1 MARRITV
8 SGAGKLTTRPKK
20 CKSCGEKFVPSRPLQ
35 AVCANYDCVVKH
47 VNAVRAKRE
56 AKEHREAKL
65 RVKPRSQWLREAQSA
80 VNAYVRARDAHLGCI
95 SCDKPASWNGQ
106 WHASHFRSVG
116 AASSIRFNL
125 WNIHKACSVC
135 NNWLSGNLAEYEPR
149 LRAKI
154 GDERVDWLRRQNF
167 PRIYSIEY
175 LQRLKKIFSKKT
187 KKLIARR
194 K

>member
-1 MARRITV
+1 MT
-8 SGAGKLTTRPKK
+8 KQQRPKK
-20 CKSCGEKFVPSRPLQ
+20 CKSCGEKFIPSRPLQ
-35 AVCANYDCVVKH
+35 AICANYDCVVKH
-47 VNAVRAKRE
+47 VNTVKAKRE
-56 AKEHREAKL
+56 AREHREAKL
-65 RVKPRSQWLREAQSA
+65 RVKSRPQWLREAQAA
-80 VNAYVRARDAHLGCI
+80 VNAYVRARDAHLGCV
-95 SCDKPASWNGQ
+95 SCDKPPSWNGQ

-154 GDERVDWLRRQNF
+154 GDEKVDWLRGQNF
-167 PRIYSIEY
+167 QRIYSIEY
-175 LQRLKKIFSKKT
+175 LQRLKKIFSKKA

-194 K
+194 R